1 MLSLRCQT
9 TLWWCRLPSYYYSLP
24 KWFTHNNVIHA
35 CFIRYF
41 PWPWSLNNH
50 FATRIYAAE
59 SEVKLIWPR
68 CTVRTIVH
76 SCQRL
81 RWFYKPLV
89 SRGLTFDV
97 ACLLQWQ
104 TKLALKPL
112 HIKNSLVKGIYIE
125 KNASKLQSSFVD
137 HTYGCSVK
145 VSNSVF
151 SANTVFLIQFGVGFF
166 CFLLLSLTL
175 GSDLKASQTS
185 IPDPTLLENCSLLCC
200 SLRDI
205 FGKENWKKT
214 PLNLDPF
221 KNSCP
226 IQRHW

>member
-166 CFLLLSLTL
+166 LLFATFSYFRQWPKGISDQHSWPNTTGKLFPSLLL
-175 GSDLKASQTS
+175 LKGHFWKRKLEKNPPQSWS
-185 IPDPTLLENCSLLCC
+185 I
-200 SLRDI
+200 
-205 FGKENWKKT
+205 
-214 PLNLDPF
+214 
-221 KNSCP
+221 
-226 IQRHW
+226 